1 MNTKVKKMPLEKV
14 LAIKK
19 EKKFKPKKPNLFWRT
34 LIRILSSK
42 DLKSTG
48 FKLEKSGMERLGKKE
63 PCLILMNHTSF
74 IDLKIAETAFYPR
87 PLNIVTSLDGFIGLK
102 WLMRQI
108 GCFPTRKFTPER
120 QVITNMK
127 YCLETL
133 KTSVLLFPE
142 AGYSIDGRATTLPE
156 SLGKCLKYLGVP
168 VVTLISSGAYSRQP
182 LYNNLRKRKV
192 QVSAKMEYFLSPD
205 EIQNLSVDE
214 INQKLRAV
222 FGFDAYRWQKENGV
236 TIDEPNRAEGLDR
249 ILYKCPACLAEGE
262 TVGAGDKLVCKAC
275 GKEYFMT
282 ETGEMQAVNGET
294 EISHIPDWYAWER
307 KSACDEL
314 VKGEYCLEDEV
325 QIYALVNAKALY
337 DIGKGRLKHDGDGF
351 TLYGKNG
358 EVIHAQKPLF
368 SYSVNADF
376 YWYEIGDVVYIGNS
390 EITYCCVPQ
399 TLRNVVAKMRLATEE
414 LYKLKKAEK
423 A

>member
-14 LAIKK
+14 LALKK

-34 LIRILSSK
+34 LIKILSSK
-42 DLKSTG
+42 DLKSTH
-48 FKLEKSGMERLGKKE
+48 FQLEKSGMEKLEKKE

-142 AGYSIDGRATTLPE
+142 AGYSIDGRATPLPD
-156 SLGKCLKYLGVP
+156 SLGKCLKYLKVP

-182 LYNNLRKRKV
+182 LYNNLHRRKV
-192 QVSAKMEYFLSPD
+192 DVSAKMEYFLSPE
-205 EIQNLSVDE
+205 EIENLSVDE
-214 INQKLRAV
+214 INAKLREV
-222 FGFDAYRWQKENGV
+222 FGFDAYRWQKEKGV
-236 TIDEPNRAEGLDR
+236 IINEPNRAEGLDR
-249 ILYKCPACLAEGE
+249 ILYKCPACMAEGD
-262 TVGAGDKLVCKAC
+262 TVGAGDKVVCKAC
-275 GKEYFMT
+275 GKKYFMS

-294 EISHIPDWYAWER
+294 EIAHIPDWYEWER
-307 KSACDEL
+307 SCVREDL
-314 VKGEYCLEDEV
+314 IKGEYCTEDEV
-325 QIYALVNAKALY
+325 KIYALVNSKALY
-337 DIGKGRLKHDGDGF
+337 DIGNGRLKHDQDGF
-351 TLYGKNG
+351 VLYGEKG
-358 EVIHAQKPLF
+358 ELIHEQKPLF
-368 SYSVNADF
+368 SYSINADF
-376 YWYEIGDVVYIGNS
+376 FWYEIGDVVYIGNS

-399 TLRNVVAKMRLATEE
+399 NLRNVVAKMRLATEE
-414 LYKLKKAEK
+414 LYKLKKEEK
-423 A
+423 I

>member
-14 LAIKK
+14 LALKK

-34 LIRILSSK
+34 LIKILSSK
-42 DLKSTG
+42 DLKSTR
-48 FKLEKSGMERLGKKE
+48 FQLEKSGMEKLGKKE

-120 QVITNMK
+120 QVVVNMK

-142 AGYSIDGRATTLPE
+142 AGYSIDGKATPLPD

-168 VVTLISSGAYSRQP
+168 VVTLLSSGAYSRQP
-182 LYNNLRKRKV
+182 LYNNLRKREV

-205 EIQNLSVDE
+205 ELQALSVDE
-214 INQKLRAV
+214 INAKLREA
-222 FGFDAYRWQKENGV
+222 FGFDAYRWQKEKGV
-236 TIDEPNRAEGLDR
+236 IIDEPNRAEGLDR

-262 TVGAGDKLVCKAC
+262 TVGAGDKVVCKAC

-282 ETGEMQAVNGET
+282 ETGEMQAINGET
-294 EISHIPDWYAWER
+294 EIAHIPDWYEWER
-307 KSACDEL
+307 KCVREDL
-314 VKGEYCLEDEV
+314 INGVYRLEDEV
-325 QIYALVNAKALY
+325 KIYALVNSKALY
-337 DIGKGRLKHDGDGF
+337 DIGNGKLLHDKNGF
-351 TLYGKNG
+351 VLYGENG
-358 EVIHAQKPLF
+358 EIIHEQKPLF
-368 SYSVNADF
+368 SYSINADF
-376 YWYEIGDVVYIGNS
+376 FWYEIGDVVYIGNS

-399 TLRNVVAKMRLATEE
+399 TLRNVVAKARLATEE

-423 A
+423 I